1 MKRVIIRNIFNVL
14 SVTLLVFVADNLR
27 AQAVNI
33 PVETA
38 GNALVLHV
46 DKSGNVLVDYFGKKL
61 ANKNEYG
68 LVAASYRETPDYT
81 GLSKSAYTP
90 SGSKS
95 LLEPAITVVHADGNK
110 SLDLRYVKHQEQEVN
125 ANIRLL
131 EVTLKDPAYELYVT
145 LHYKSYFQ
153 EDLIEQWTTI
163 DNQEKGVVQLQK
175 FASANLNLKSSQY
188 WLRQYHGDWVRE
200 MQPED
205 SRITHGIKTIDS
217 KLGTRTNLFQ
227 PSSFMVSLD
236 KTATEDE
243 GTVLFAT
250 LAYSGNFK
258 VDMEL
263 DYLNNLRIIAGIN
276 NYASMYSLKP
286 KEKFV
291 TPAFIYTLSHEGKG
305 KASRNLHN
313 WARKYRIPHGEGG
326 RLTLLNNWEATY
338 FDFNEDKLKA
348 LLKDTK
354 KLGVD
359 MFLLDDGW
367 FANKYARNDDHT
379 GLGDWQVN
387 KKKLPNGI
395 SSLVQEATANGVKFG
410 IWVEPEM
417 ISPKSEL
424 YEKHPNWVVKQ
435 ANREEH
441 YFRNQLVL
449 DLANPEVQDFVFG
462 ILDDLFTKNPQLAYV
477 KWDCNAVI
485 YNAYSSYLKNQE
497 HFYIE
502 YMRGLNNVLAKIR
515 HKYPNMPMMLCS
527 GGGGRV
533 DYAALEYFTEFW
545 PSDNTEPLERVFM
558 QYEYSY
564 FFPALAT
571 ANHVTDW
578 GKQPLKFRVDVAMM
592 GKLGFD
598 IVVSE
603 LGEKDL
609 QFAQNAVKTY
619 DSVKDMVWQGDQYRL
634 ADPRLGNFA
643 SIMYVDKQKQDAV
656 VFNYLVT
663 NRYDEG
669 SAMPIRFK
677 GLDPLKNY
685 RISEINLYPGQAS
698 SLNTEQSF
706 SGEFLMKVGFNPDVR
721 KDRESVILKVTAEN

>member
-424 YEKHPNWVVKQ
+424 YEKHPNWVV
-435 ANREEH
+435 
-441 YFRNQLVL
+441 YF
-449 DLANPEVQDFVFG
+449 
-462 ILDDLFTKNPQLAYV
+462 I
-477 KWDCNAVI
+477 
-485 YNAYSSYLKNQE
+485 
-497 HFYIE
+497 
-502 YMRGLNNVLAKIR
+502 
-515 HKYPNMPMMLCS
+515 
-527 GGGGRV
+527 
-533 DYAALEYFTEFW
+533 
-545 PSDNTEPLERVFM
+545 
-558 QYEYSY
+558 
-564 FFPALAT
+564 
-571 ANHVTDW
+571 
-578 GKQPLKFRVDVAMM
+578 
-592 GKLGFD
+592 
-598 IVVSE
+598 
-603 LGEKDL
+603 
-609 QFAQNAVKTY
+609 
-619 DSVKDMVWQGDQYRL
+619 
-634 ADPRLGNFA
+634 
-643 SIMYVDKQKQDAV
+643 
-656 VFNYLVT
+656 
-663 NRYDEG
+663 
-669 SAMPIRFK
+669 
-677 GLDPLKNY
+677 
-685 RISEINLYPGQAS
+685 IS
-698 SLNTEQSF
+698 
-706 SGEFLMKVGFNPDVR
+706 
-721 KDRESVILKVTAEN
+721 